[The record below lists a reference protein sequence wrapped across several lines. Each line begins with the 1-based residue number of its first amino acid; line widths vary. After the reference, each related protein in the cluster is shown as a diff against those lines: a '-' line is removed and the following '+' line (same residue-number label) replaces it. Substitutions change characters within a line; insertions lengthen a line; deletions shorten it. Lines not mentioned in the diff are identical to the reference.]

1 MLAVVHPSPGCTVTG
16 DLVKS
21 IRALV
26 LLLVALL
33 LPIRGAV
40 AATMVCPEM
49 GGTGQ
54 RLAAT
59 AHAHQTLHLGG
70 ADAVVDHHHGDA
82 QARAGHQTHGAPDP
96 AATDAPDGAVSD
108 TCHIC
113 ASGCGVAAL
122 LTAFPSPW
130 VATLVARALFP
141 SVSLPALDFQLDGQD
156 RPPRT
161 L

>member
-1 MLAVVHPSPGCTVTG
+1 MPCFALARV
-16 DLVKS
+16 LVKS
-21 IRALV
+21 IRVLV

-40 AATMVCPEM
+40 AVTMVCAEM
-49 GGTGQ
+49 GGAGQ
-54 RLAAT
+54 RPAST
-59 AHAHQTLHLGG
+59 AHVHQALHLDD
-70 ADAVVDHHHGDA
+70 ADTVVGHHHGDA
-82 QARAGHQTHGAPDP
+82 QAHADHHAHGAPEH
-96 AATDAPDGAVSD
+96 AATDATDSTTSD

-130 VATLVARALFP
+130 VATPVARTLFP
-141 SVSLPALDFQLDGQD
+141 SLSLPALDFQLDGQD